1 MTKTDQEA
9 LQELGRDIG
18 QSVFPT
24 LLDGRMAV
32 SIGPLTTADPN
43 RAYMALRQIDAEQ
56 REGR

>member
-24 LLDGRMAV
+24 VQNGLLAV
-32 SIGPLTTADPN
+32 SIGALTTTNSD
-43 RAYMALRQIDAEQ
+43 RAYLALRQIDAEQ
-56 REGR
+56 RGEA